1 MLFSEQHQAMRTSV
15 QRFVS
20 EEINPHVDEWEK
32 AGLFPMHELLK
43 KLSALGLLGISK
55 PEAYGGMG
63 LDFSYEM
70 LLAEE
75 LGAAHCGGVP
85 LAIGVQTSMAT
96 PALAQ
101 YGSDELR
108 QEFLTPAIAG
118 EFVASIAVS
127 EPSAGSD
134 VANIKTR
141 AKKDGDDYIIDGSK
155 MWITNATQADFFCVL
170 ANTSD
175 DKPHSNKSLIIV
187 PRNTPGVSIGPK
199 LEKMGMRSSDT
210 APVFFDNVRVPQR
223 FRIGDEGAGFLYQ
236 MLQFQEERLFGA
248 ALSLKGF
255 ELCINSTIDYTRER
269 DAFAAPLIN
278 NQTIHFT
285 LAEMLTETEALRALI
300 YRATENY
307 VAGQDAT
314 LLASMAKLKAGRLS
328 RELPDKCLQFWGG
341 MGFMESSIVN
351 RLYRDFRLT
360 SIGGGADEIMLGII
374 CKLIGILPKRAKA

>member
-1 MLFSEQHQAMRTSV
+1 
-15 QRFVS
+15 
-20 EEINPHVDEWEK
+20 
-32 AGLFPMHELLK
+32 
-43 KLSALGLLGISK
+43 
-55 PEAYGGMG
+55 
-63 LDFSYEM
+63 
-70 LLAEE
+70 
-75 LGAAHCGGVP
+75 
-85 LAIGVQTSMAT
+85 
-96 PALAQ
+96 
-101 YGSDELR
+101 
-108 QEFLTPAIAG
+108 
-118 EFVASIAVS
+118 
-127 EPSAGSD
+127 
-134 VANIKTR
+134 
-141 AKKDGDDYIIDGSK
+141 
-155 MWITNATQADFFCVL
+155 
-170 ANTSD
+170 
-175 DKPHSNKSLIIV
+175 
-187 PRNTPGVSIGPK
+187 
-199 LEKMGMRSSDT
+199 MGMRCSDT

-269 DAFAAPLIN
+269 EAFSAPLIN
-278 NQTIHFT
+278 NQTIHFA

-374 CKLIGILPKRAKA
+374 CKLIGILPKRTKA